1 MDINKFIIFLIIC
14 TIIFLIIE
22 KKQLIK
28 EFSNVNKPKVSFY
41 DSIMY
46 EMTDQKVEQVVK
58 SKQADLYDNR
68 EELYEGTIVT
78 KDDKNKDDINI
89 VSGDSIIKTG
99 DKVYL
104 KGSVNLQLADGTN
117 IKTEELYYNIVTEIA
132 KNSVDFVAIRNN
144 DTFNGNSLYLDPK
157 IGKIKAEKTKFRMN
171 HPIKNSL
178 NE

>member
-1 MDINKFIIFLIIC
+1 MGINKFMIFLIIC

-22 KKQLIK
+22 KNQLIE
-28 EFSNVNKPKVSFY
+28 EFTDVNKPKVSFY

-46 EMTDQKVEQVVK
+46 EITDQKVEQIVK

-68 EELYEGTIVT
+68 AELYEGTIVT
-78 KDDKNKDDINI
+78 KDDKNNNDTNI
-89 VSGDSIIKTG
+89 VSGDNIIKTG

-104 KGSVNLQLADGTN
+104 KGSVNLQLADGIN

-132 KNSVDFVAIRNN
+132 NNSVDFFAIRNN

-157 IGKIKAEKTKFRMN
+157 IEKIKAEKIKFRMKV
-171 HPIKNSL
+171 I